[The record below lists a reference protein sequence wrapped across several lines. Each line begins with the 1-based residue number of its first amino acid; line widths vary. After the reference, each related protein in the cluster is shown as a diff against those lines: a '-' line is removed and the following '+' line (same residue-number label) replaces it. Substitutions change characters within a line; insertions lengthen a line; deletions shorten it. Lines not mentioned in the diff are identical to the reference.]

1 MTRTLTLLV
10 ALTLMGSACSGSD
23 EGNGGLPLV
32 IVTTTILGDIVSETS
47 GGAVQVEVLMP
58 VGADPHD
65 FAVSARQAARL
76 REAVLVV
83 ANGVG
88 LEEGLLDVIDAAEA
102 DGVAVMR
109 VAELLDP
116 QSVVIGE
123 AASELGQEPHTLDSH
138 NGLDPHVWLDP
149 VRMSR
154 AVELIAG
161 RLSTEADVDV
171 TNSAAVYRASIQ
183 DLHTEIAAMIEE
195 VPPEQRKLVTNHYS
209 FGYFADRYGL
219 TMLGAVIPATTSGA
233 ETSASDFAALIHL
246 LKWEE
251 ISVVFG
257 STTEPT
263 TLAEALAE
271 ELGREVRV
279 IELYTGSLGDTGS
292 SADTYLDMM
301 RTNARL
307 IAENL

>member
-1 MTRTLTLLV
+1 
-10 ALTLMGSACSGSD
+10 
-23 EGNGGLPLV
+23 
-32 IVTTTILGDIVSETS
+32 
-47 GGAVQVEVLMP
+47 
-58 VGADPHD
+58 
-65 FAVSARQAARL
+65 
-76 REAVLVV
+76 
-83 ANGVG
+83 
-88 LEEGLLDVIDAAEA
+88 LDVIDAAEA

-116 QSVVIGE
+116 QPVVIGE
-123 AASELGQEPHTLDSH
+123 AASELGQEPHSLDSH
-138 NGLDPHVWLDP
+138 NGPDPHVWLDP

-171 TNSAAVYRASIQ
+171 ANSAAVYRASIQ

-195 VPPEQRKLVTNHYS
+195 VPPERRKLVTNHYS

-246 LKWEE
+246 LQREE

-279 IELYTGSLGDTGS
+279 IELYTGSLGETGS
-292 SADTYLDMM
+292 SAGTYLDMM

>member
-32 IVTTTILGDIVSETS
+32 IATTTILGDIVSETS

-76 REAVLVV
+76 REAVLVI

-109 VAELLDP
+109 VGELLDP
-116 QSVVIGE
+116 QPVVIGE
-123 AASELGQEPHTLDSH
+123 GASEPDQEPHS
-138 NGLDPHVWLDP
+138 LDPHVWLDP

-154 AVELIAG
+154 AVELIAA
-161 RLSTEADVDV
+161 RLTTEADIDV

-195 VPPEQRKLVTNHYS
+195 VPPERRKLVTNHYS

-233 ETSASDFAALIHL
+233 ETSASDFAALIQL
-246 LKWEE
+246 LRREE
-251 ISVVFG
+251 VSVVFG

-263 TLAEALAE
+263 TLAAALAE
-271 ELGREVRV
+271 ELGQEVRV
-279 IELYTGSLGDTGS
+279 IELYTGSLGAAGS
-292 SADTYLDMM
+292 GADTYLGMM

-307 IAENL
+307 IVENL

>member
-1 MTRTLTLLV
+1 MFRKFTLLV
-10 ALTLMGSACSGSD
+10 ALALMGSACSGSD
-23 EGNGGLPLV
+23 QGNGGLPLV
-32 IVTTTILGDIVSETS
+32 IVTTTILGDIVSATS
-47 GGAVQVEVLMP
+47 GGAVQIEVLMP

-65 FAVSARQAARL
+65 FAASARQAARL
-76 REAVLVV
+76 REAVLVI

-88 LEEGLLDVIDAAEA
+88 LEEGLLDVIEAAEA

-109 VAELLDP
+109 IGELLDP
-116 QSVVIGE
+116 QPAVIGE
-123 AASELGQEPHTLDSH
+123 SASESGQEPHD
-138 NGLDPHVWLDP
+138 LDPHVWLDP
-149 VRMSR
+149 VRMTR

-183 DLHTEIAAMIEE
+183 DLHTEVAAMIEE
-195 VPPEQRKLVTNHYS
+195 VPPERRKLVTNHYS

-233 ETSASDFAALIHL
+233 EPSASDFAALIHL
-246 LKWEE
+246 LEREE
-251 ISVVFG
+251 VSVVFG

-279 IELYTGSLGDTGS
+279 VELYTGSLGAAGS
-292 SADTYLDMM
+292 GADTYLDMM

>member
-1 MTRTLTLLV
+1 MIRKFTLLV

-23 EGNGGLPLV
+23 QGNGGLPLV
-32 IVTTTILGDIVSETS
+32 IVTTTILGDIVSATS
-47 GGAVQVEVLMP
+47 GGAVQIEVLMP

-65 FAVSARQAARL
+65 FAASARQAARL
-76 REAVLVV
+76 REAVLVI

-88 LEEGLLDVIDAAEA
+88 LEEGLLDVIEAAEA

-109 VAELLDP
+109 IGELLDP
-116 QSVVIGE
+116 QPAVIGE
-123 AASELGQEPHTLDSH
+123 GASESGQEPHD
-138 NGLDPHVWLDP
+138 LDPHVWLDP
-149 VRMSR
+149 VRMTR

-183 DLHTEIAAMIEE
+183 DLHTEVAAMIEE
-195 VPPEQRKLVTNHYS
+195 VPPERRKLVTNHYS

-233 ETSASDFAALIHL
+233 EPSASDFAALIHL
-246 LKWEE
+246 LEREE
-251 ISVVFG
+251 VSVVFG

-279 IELYTGSLGDTGS
+279 VELYTGSLGAAGS
-292 SADTYLDMM
+292 GADTYLDMM

>member
-1 MTRTLTLLV
+1 MTRILTLLV

-32 IVTTTILGDIVSETS
+32 VVTTTILGDIVSETS

-116 QSVVIGE
+116 QPVVIGE
-123 AASELGQEPHTLDSH
+123 ADSELGQEPHSLDSN

-183 DLHTEIAAMIEE
+183 DLHTKISAMIEE
-195 VPPEQRKLVTNHYS
+195 VPPERRKLVTNHYS

-246 LKWEE
+246 LQREE

-279 IELYTGSLGDTGS
+279 IELYTGSLGETGS

>member
-1 MTRTLTLLV
+1 MIRKFTLLV

-23 EGNGGLPLV
+23 QGNGGLPLV
-32 IVTTTILGDIVSETS
+32 IVTTTVLGDIVSATS
-47 GGAVQVEVLMP
+47 GGAVQIEVLMP

-65 FAVSARQAARL
+65 FAASARQAARL
-76 REAVLVV
+76 REAVLVI

-88 LEEGLLDVIDAAEA
+88 LEEGLLHVIEAAEA

-109 VAELLDP
+109 IGELLDP
-116 QSVVIGE
+116 QPAVIGE
-123 AASELGQEPHTLDSH
+123 GASESGQEPHD
-138 NGLDPHVWLDP
+138 LDPHVWLDP
-149 VRMSR
+149 VRMTR
-154 AVELIAG
+154 AVELITD
-161 RLSTEADVDV
+161 RLNKEANVDV
-171 TNSAAVYRASIQ
+171 TDTAAAYRASIQ
-183 DLHTEIAAMIEE
+183 DLHTEVAAMIEE
-195 VPPEQRKLVTNHYS
+195 VPPERRKLVTNHYS

-246 LKWEE
+246 LEREE
-251 ISVVFG
+251 VSVVFG

-279 IELYTGSLGDTGS
+279 VELYTGSLGAAGS
-292 SADTYLDMM
+292 GADTYLDMM

>member
-1 MTRTLTLLV
+1 MTRILTLLV
-10 ALTLMGSACSGSD
+10 ALTLMGSACSGND

-47 GGAVQVEVLMP
+47 GGAVQIEVLMP

-65 FAVSARQAARL
+65 FAASARQAARL
-76 REAVLVV
+76 REAVLVI

-88 LEEGLLDVIDAAEA
+88 LEEGLLDVIDAAAA
-102 DGVAVMR
+102 DGVPVMR
-109 VAELLDP
+109 IGELLDP
-116 QSVVIGE
+116 QPVVIANDG
-123 AASELGQEPHTLDSH
+123 SGLGQES

-149 VRMSR
+149 VRMTR
-154 AVELIAG
+154 AVELITD
-161 RLSTEADVDV
+161 RLNTEVDVDV
-171 TNSAAVYRASIQ
+171 TNSAAIYRASIQ

-195 VPPEQRKLVTNHYS
+195 VPPQRRKLVTNHYS

-233 ETSASDFAALIHL
+233 ETSAAAFAALIHL
-246 LKWEE
+246 LERE
-251 ISVVFG
+251 DVSVVFG

-279 IELYTGSLGDTGS
+279 IELYTGSLGEKGS
-292 SADTYLDMM
+292 GADTYLDMM

-307 IAENL
+307 IVENL